1 MLGGKALFRWYLNT
15 DCWRPRHPD
24 YRLNLQGSVAHG
36 LKISAFGWKYNLLLF
51 PRQIDRFKIWFWI
64 FLLCL
69 RGKQKQKRD
78 FFLRRKIDKI
88 ETKILGVACTL
99 TDIWYTVRSV
109 DLINKLKVPQNVW
122 FQHPKAG
129 FGEYI
134 SAYS

>member
-1 MLGGKALFRWYLNT
+1 MTKWRVRRLLFYTVWQNHFPPLFNGFSGSGGGGELCWAEKALFRWYLNT

-24 YRLNLQGSVAHG
+24 YWLNLQGSVAHG

-78 FFLRRKIDKI
+78 FFLRRKIDK
-88 ETKILGVACTL
+88 V
-99 TDIWYTVRSV
+99 YRSW
-109 DLINKLKVPQNVW
+109 DKDSWCAL
-122 FQHPKAG
+122 
-129 FGEYI
+129 
-134 SAYS
+134 YS